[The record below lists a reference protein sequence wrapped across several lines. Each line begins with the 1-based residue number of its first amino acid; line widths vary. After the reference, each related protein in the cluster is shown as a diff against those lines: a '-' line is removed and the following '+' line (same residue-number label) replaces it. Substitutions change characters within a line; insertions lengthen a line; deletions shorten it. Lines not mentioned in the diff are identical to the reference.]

1 MIPLSDQSTVRRRFP
16 VVTVGIIVINVL
28 VFVYQFTLN
37 EQALQLFVY
46 SYGMRPAEITLGRD
60 LAPLVQIPVWGTL
73 FTSMFM
79 HGGFMHIIGNMLYL
93 WVFGDTIEDVLNR
106 VPFIIFYVVCGLT
119 ASAAQIF
126 TDPTSGIPNIGASG
140 AVAGVLGA
148 YLVLFP
154 KHRINTLLTLGYFWR
169 MVQLPAMLV
178 LGFWIVIQFF
188 TGLTS
193 FGVQTGVAY
202 WAHVGGFAIGA
213 ALAAPIAI
221 SYRMQR
227 RNRSPWEQ

>member
-60 LAPLVQIPVWGTL
+60 FAPLIQIPVWGTL
-73 FTSMFM
+73 ITSMFM

-93 WVFGDTIEDVLNR
+93 WVFGDTIEDVLHR
-106 VPFIIFYVVCGLT
+106 GPFIIFYVVCGLT
-119 ASAAQIF
+119 ASAAQIV

-193 FGVQTGVAY
+193 FGVETGVAY
-202 WAHVGGFAIGA
+202 WAHVGGFAVGA
-213 ALAAPIAI
+213 ALAAPLAI
-221 SYRMQR
+221 SYRMRR
-227 RNRSPWEQ
+227 RNQSPWEQ

>member
-60 LAPLVQIPVWGTL
+60 LAPLIQIPVWGTL
-73 FTSMFM
+73 ITSMFM

-106 VPFIIFYVVCGLT
+106 GPFIIFYVVCGLT
-119 ASAAQIF
+119 ASAAS
-126 TDPTSGIPNIGASG
+126 DR
-140 AVAGVLGA
+140 
-148 YLVLFP
+148 
-154 KHRINTLLTLGYFWR
+154 HRSHFWHT
-169 MVQLPAMLV
+169 Q
-178 LGFWIVIQFF
+178 
-188 TGLTS
+188 
-193 FGVQTGVAY
+193 
-202 WAHVGGFAIGA
+202 H
-213 ALAAPIAI
+213 
-221 SYRMQR
+221 
-227 RNRSPWEQ
+227 RS